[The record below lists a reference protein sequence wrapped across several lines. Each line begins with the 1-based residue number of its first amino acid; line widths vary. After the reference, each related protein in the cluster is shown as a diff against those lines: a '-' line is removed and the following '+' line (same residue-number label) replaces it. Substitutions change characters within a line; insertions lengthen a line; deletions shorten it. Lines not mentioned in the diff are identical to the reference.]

1 MKSKLKMTS
10 QDWILFLKLTLKSA
24 LILTA
29 VGMTVWQSQE
39 NKGKLPMENVTK
51 EEVKDRGDI
60 GAPIIAL
67 CPRPNQVLQSLIF
80 ELLTKRFL
88 ARKFKY
94 LIRHQIGQRWQN
106 LTKMPKLICT

>member
-1 MKSKLKMTS
+1 MKSKVKMTS

-39 NKGKLPMENVTK
+39 NKGKLPMENVAK

-67 CPRPNQVLQSLIF
+67 CPRPNQVLQRLIF
-80 ELLTKRFL
+80 EPFL

-94 LIRHQIGQRWQN
+94 LFEQ
-106 LTKMPKLICT
+106 KKLMQHFWRKNSNI

>member
-39 NKGKLPMENVTK
+39 NKGKLPMENVAK
-51 EEVKDRGDI
+51 EELKDWGDI

-67 CPRPNQVLQSLIF
+67 CPRPNQVLQRLILNHF
-80 ELLTKRFL
+80 WSE
-88 ARKFKY
+88 
-94 LIRHQIGQRWQN
+94 N
-106 LTKMPKLICT
+106 